1 MLIRNLNISTNSQL
15 TVKVDPCWTQE
26 RGNTLRRPRP
36 DYAILLSLEQN
47 LEGRNRPILSK
58 ESNVLRERVRGER
71 NLKVRITDM
80 GPLGAKKCILSSKNN
95 HRHREHKN
103 HKIVT
108 LILLE
113 PRLRNLRFS
122 KVDRAAMGMDS
133 RKLLARSNSTRLLRP
148 ANEF

>member
-1 MLIRNLNISTNSQL
+1 
-15 TVKVDPCWTQE
+15 
-26 RGNTLRRPRP
+26 
-36 DYAILLSLEQN
+36 
-47 LEGRNRPILSK
+47 
-58 ESNVLRERVRGER
+58 
-71 NLKVRITDM
+71 M

>member
-1 MLIRNLNISTNSQL
+1 M
-15 TVKVDPCWTQE
+15 
-26 RGNTLRRPRP
+26 
-36 DYAILLSLEQN
+36 
-47 LEGRNRPILSK
+47 SK
-58 ESNVLRERVRGER
+58 ESNVLRERVRGGG
-71 NLKVRITDM
+71 NLKVRITDT
-80 GPLGAKKCILSSKNN
+80 GLLGAKKSILSSKNN

-103 HKIVT
+103 HKIDT

-133 RKLLARSNSTRLLRP
+133 RKLLARSNSTRLLSP